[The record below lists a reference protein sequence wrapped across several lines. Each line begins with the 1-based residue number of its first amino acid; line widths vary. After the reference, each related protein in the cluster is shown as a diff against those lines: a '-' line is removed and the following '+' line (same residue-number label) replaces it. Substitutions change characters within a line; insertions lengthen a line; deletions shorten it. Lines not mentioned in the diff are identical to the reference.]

1 VKKRSVIVSIV
12 VFAAVLGISAYA
24 YNALSANARPEN
36 DLAVAAGQGEVA
48 GSGENS
54 ESEKTKAPD
63 FTMLDAAGNEVKLSD
78 LFGQPIVL
86 NFWASWC
93 PPCKTEMPEFDK
105 VYKESGGD
113 VRFMMID
120 LADGWQETKE
130 KGLKYAED
138 QGFSFPVYFDT
149 RQEGAY
155 MYGIQAIP
163 TTIFID
169 GDGYIVT
176 AAQGAIDE
184 KTLLKG
190 IDLIK

>member
-1 VKKRSVIVSIV
+1 MKKRTAIISIV

-24 YNALSANARPEN
+24 YNALSAKARPETN
-36 DLAVAAGQGEVA
+36 LSVAAGQGEVA
-48 GSGENS
+48 GSRENA

-78 LFGQPIVL
+78 LFGKPIVL

-113 VRFMMID
+113 VRFMMVD
-120 LADGWQETKE
+120 LADGWQETTE
-130 KGLKYAED
+130 KGLQYAED

-155 MYGIQAIP
+155 IYGIQAIP

-190 IDLIK
+190 LDLIK